1 MEARVSVHLAFVKLN
16 RSDDTDASA
25 LVRALEAA
33 LSPHGAEV
41 LTPADDH
48 AAAAWDVAV
57 LVRGE
62 DLDAAKAAIASSIEG
77 LPVGA
82 AKGWTFVGGAS

>member
-1 MEARVSVHLAFVKLN
+1 MSVHLAFVKLDRN
-16 RSDDTDASA
+16 DDTTDVAA
-25 LVRALEAA
+25 LVGALEAA
-33 LSPHGAEV
+33 LSVHGAEV

-57 LVRGE
+57 LVRGDNLE
-62 DLDAAKAAIASSIEG
+62 AAKAAIASSIDG

-82 AKGWTFVGGAS
+82 AKGWTFAGRAS